1 MTERMS
7 LRKNSMPIIHRI
19 QDINR
24 FEEIFQYV
32 DRTYNNQANTFYTM
46 IEGTKCLSKEDLFD
60 EFALK
65 LKFPDY
71 FGRNW
76 DAFDECLNDLHWLA
90 CEKYFLFIKDFDYV
104 LAEQINEVETFV
116 EILKLTV
123 DEWMSS
129 RIRSI
134 SLSPLQIVI
143 QSAEYIEVI

>member
-1 MTERMS
+1 MIKIMS
-7 LRKNSMPIIHRI
+7 LRKNSMRIIHRI
-19 QDINR
+19 QDIDKI
-24 FEEIFQYV
+24 EETYQYV
-32 DRTYNNQANTFYTM
+32 EQIFNNQANTFYTM

-143 QSAEYIEVI
+143 QSAEHIKEV

>member
-1 MTERMS
+1 MIKIMS
-7 LRKNSMPIIHRI
+7 LRKNSMRIIHRI
-19 QDINR
+19 QDIDKI
-24 FEEIFQYV
+24 EETYQYV
-32 DRTYNNQANTFYTM
+32 EQIFNNQANTFYTM

-60 EFALK
+60 EIALK

-143 QSAEYIEVI
+143 QSAEHIKEV

>member
-1 MTERMS
+1 MIKIMS
-7 LRKNSMPIIHRI
+7 LRKNSMRIIHRI
-19 QDINR
+19 QDIDKI
-24 FEEIFQYV
+24 EEIYQYV
-32 DRTYNNQANTFYTM
+32 EQIFNNQANTFYTM

-71 FGRNW
+71 FGQNW

-104 LAEQINEVETFV
+104 LAGQIDEVETFV

-143 QSAEYIEVI
+143 QSAEHIKEV

>member
-1 MTERMS
+1 MIKIMS
-7 LRKNSMPIIHRI
+7 LRKNSMRIIHRI
-19 QDINR
+19 QDIDK
-24 FEEIFQYV
+24 FEETYQYV
-32 DRTYNNQANTFYTM
+32 EQTFNNQANTFYTM

-104 LAEQINEVETFV
+104 LAGQIDEVETFV

-129 RIRSI
+129 RIRSL

-143 QSAEYIEVI
+143 QSAEHIKEV